1 MWVLAFWTTS
11 LGTDCACQ
19 LPSRHVWTTWER
31 STHSF
36 HWVQQGTILVALA
49 TTDVLRITIDTD
61 ELSWMPVSMI
71 LSHQIPMVLFGQS
84 RWTVIPCGHHQHW
97 TTWLDEANS
106 TGSIM
111 IVQIF
116 VERISVV
123 LMYFILGAV
132 NVSRVLV
139 AILVLVVLWVA
150 RKTKVVWST
159 TVVIV
164 MLSTNYP

>member
-1 MWVLAFWTTS
+1 MWVLALWTIS
-11 LGTDCACQ
+11 LGTDCACE

-36 HWVQQGTILVALA
+36 HRVQQGTILVLLA

-61 ELSWMPVSMI
+61 ELPRMFVTIMP
-71 LSHQIPMVLFGQS
+71 SHQIPMILFGSS

-97 TTWLDEANS
+97 PTWLDEANS

-111 IVQIF
+111 IVQFFI
-116 VERISVV
+116 ERISVV
-123 LMYFILGAV
+123 LTYLILGAV
-132 NVSRVLV
+132 NVSRTLV

-150 RKTKVVWST
+150 RKTKVLWST

-164 MLSTNYP
+164 RLSTNYP